1 MAELVLGFQCSLILC
16 CHTFLICQRNQINE
30 DAKMSLA
37 EGATDA
43 HAGGAG
49 RRVAKPTGK
58 MIKGK
63 VQELMG

>member
-1 MAELVLGFQCSLILC
+1 MRMLKQSLQRALQMLMLGV
-16 CHTFLICQRNQINE
+16 R
-30 DAKMSLA
+30 
-37 EGATDA
+37 
-43 HAGGAG
+43 G